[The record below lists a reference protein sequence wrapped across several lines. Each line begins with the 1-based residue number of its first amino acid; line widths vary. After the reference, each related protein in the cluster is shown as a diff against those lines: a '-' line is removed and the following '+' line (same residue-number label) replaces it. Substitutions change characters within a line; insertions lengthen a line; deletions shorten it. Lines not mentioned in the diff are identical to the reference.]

1 MNRSER
7 RARTY
12 RKILHRKN
20 LMKKMGLQGG
30 TIYERHREKIKS
42 SAGYMR
48 SGNVSHYVAVRP
60 TRKTRKRGCYGK
72 VFTPSYRDFKRNQA
86 LSDQLEASLIPEG
99 VNEDNDDI

>member
-7 RARTY
+7 RAQTY
-12 RKILHRKN
+12 QKILHRKN

-60 TRKTRKRGCYGK
+60 TRKTRKRGRYGK
-72 VFTPSYRDFKRNQA
+72 VYTPSYRDYKRSQA
-86 LSDQLEASLIPEG
+86 LCDQLDAPLVPEE
-99 VNEDNDDI
+99 VNDENDGI